1 MVNDKQFWETKSRKV
16 KPNTKYEL
24 RLGWWSFGIGNILPS
39 INKLCEKVFE
49 QKIVVE
55 AELDIDISCS
65 STVKTNEGWI
75 KKEEE
80 EETRKK
86 SLIWHHLQ
94 VELRKNS

>member
-1 MVNDKQFWETKSRKV
+1 
-16 KPNTKYEL
+16 
-24 RLGWWSFGIGNILPS
+24 
-39 INKLCEKVFE
+39 VFE

-86 SLIWHHLQ
+86 SLI
-94 VELRKNS
+94 